1 MNSSVVREKFFHYFK
16 DKGHNIIPSASVINQ
31 SDKNLMFTNA
41 GMNQFRNIF
50 LGNQES
56 KFFRVANSQKCL
68 RVSGKHNDLEEV
80 GVDTYHHT
88 FFEMLGNW
96 SFGDYFKKEIIEW
109 SYDLIVNIY
118 GINKEDVYVSVFEGS
133 REDNLEFDQV
143 AFDEWKKFFSED
155 RIISGNK
162 KDNFWEM
169 GDIGPCGPC
178 SEIHIDLRSESD
190 KRKIKGANLVN
201 KDHPQV
207 VEIWNLVFIQYN
219 RKKDGSLIKLD
230 KNYVDTG
237 MGLERLCMAL
247 QKKESTYDT
256 DLFADIIKK
265 IEDISNKK
273 YLSGDENVDIA
284 IRVISDHIRALIFTI
299 SDGQVPSNSGPG
311 YVIRRILRRAVKY
324 GYTNLDIKTP
334 FIYELVDI
342 VISKYLTI
350 YPDLKNQSEYIS
362 SLIYEEEKGFLKTL
376 NQGLSLISQIIE
388 SNPNDKI
395 ISGEDSFKLYDT
407 YGFPVDLTSLIANEN
422 DFQVDIDGF
431 NEYMK
436 IQKSR
441 SKSTS
446 NEEIKEWVIVSE
458 TSSNNIFKGYDH
470 YELESKVFKYRECI
484 NSEGDTQYHLVTNQ
498 TPFYPEGGGQ
508 IGDTGEIISNSASI
522 AVKNTFRDGED
533 IIHLVDNLPIELG
546 DSLLMKIDKNR
557 RLSIQRNHTSTHLL
571 QFALKK
577 TLGNHVEQ
585 RGSMLTE
592 DIFRFDFSHQSKLSN
607 KELSDAEKIVKS
619 LIKDEIQCIEEKQ
632 ANYND
637 AVKAGAIGLFSE
649 KYGDV
654 VRTIKFGESYELCG
668 GTHVKNTREIEDFK
682 IISEGS
688 QAFGIR
694 RIVATSNKTRIK
706 EEELKN
712 QVIKETAESEKANKI
727 LQKEIDS
734 KNKIKIQS
742 IKGLIIKEI
751 KQVNGLNTFTGE
763 LDLDP
768 FRGKTPEE
776 ASREEVAS
784 IVNPESDLNLFQ
796 KTGRAN
802 INRIKSNFTEQEIRL
817 LKSFENHHANPLKQ
831 SGWLVYGLP
840 EDELAKTRFYLAQRG
855 VKGGNVLEQIRI
867 YPEGI
872 HDQAHELGERIIGQM
887 RKRGGR
893 SIEKI
898 LGDLDP
904 EEYSKIRTFEGR
916 KQYIDKYIDGITE
929 IDNKIN
935 KVLDALYAN
944 RLNDDTALD
953 ALIDINANIE
963 DPKSLGILD
972 KLLEQID
979 AEPGFEPFDDTANIQ
994 RAAQVKKEDQ
1004 QLQGTLN
1011 RFLRQALERN
1021 RQKFSRFDTFDDAL
1035 DAAEQILER
1044 QGGGQRKLFYDSDGN
1059 EQYVSFT
1066 EQAERLARL
1075 LFENQ

>member
-470 YELESKVFKYRECI
+470 YELESKVFKYREFI
-484 NSEGDTQYHLVTNQ
+484 NSEGDTQYHLVTNE

-592 DIFRFDFSHQSKLSN
+592 DIFRFDFSHQSKLSD
-607 KELSDAEKIVKS
+607 KELSDAEKLVKS

-712 QVIKETAESEKANKI
+712 QVIKEKAESEKANKI

-763 LDLDP
+763 LDLDN
-768 FRGKTPEE
+768 K
-776 ASREEVAS
+776 S
-784 IVNPESDLNLFQ
+784 IKELCFMLSD
-796 KTGRAN
+796 
-802 INRIKSNFTEQEIRL
+802 
-817 LKSFENHHANPLKQ
+817 
-831 SGWLVYGLP
+831 
-840 EDELAKTRFYLAQRG
+840 
-855 VKGGNVLEQIRI
+855 
-867 YPEGI
+867 
-872 HDQAHELGERIIGQM
+872 
-887 RKRGGR
+887 
-893 SIEKI
+893 
-898 LGDLDP
+898 
-904 EEYSKIRTFEGR
+904 
-916 KQYIDKYIDGITE
+916 E
-929 IDNKIN
+929 IDNLFMILFSRSPEKAFI
-935 KVLDALYAN
+935 YCY
-944 RLNDDTALD
+944 
-953 ALIDINANIE
+953 IS
-963 DPKSLGILD
+963 KSLTVQKGFNASNIIKELSPI
-972 KLLEQID
+972 ID
-979 AEPGFEPFDDTANIQ
+979 G
-994 RAAQVKKEDQ
+994 
-1004 QLQGTLN
+1004 
-1011 RFLRQALERN
+1011 
-1021 RQKFSRFDTFDDAL
+1021 S
-1035 DAAEQILER
+1035 
-1044 QGGGQRKLFYDSDGN
+1044 GGGQPFFATGGGKNIEAIDKAL
-1059 EQYVSFT
+1059 
-1066 EQAERLARL
+1066 AESEKIINL
-1075 LFENQ
+1075 L

>member
-133 REDNLEFDQV
+133 KEDNLEFDQV
-143 AFDEWKKFFSED
+143 AFDEWKKFLSED

-470 YELESKVFKYRECI
+470 YELESKVFKYREFI
-484 NSEGDTQYHLVTNQ
+484 NSEGDTQYHLVTNE

-712 QVIKETAESEKANKI
+712 QVIKEKAESEKANKI

-763 LDLDP
+763 LDLDN
-768 FRGKTPEE
+768 K
-776 ASREEVAS
+776 S
-784 IVNPESDLNLFQ
+784 IKELCFMLSD
-796 KTGRAN
+796 
-802 INRIKSNFTEQEIRL
+802 
-817 LKSFENHHANPLKQ
+817 
-831 SGWLVYGLP
+831 
-840 EDELAKTRFYLAQRG
+840 
-855 VKGGNVLEQIRI
+855 
-867 YPEGI
+867 
-872 HDQAHELGERIIGQM
+872 
-887 RKRGGR
+887 
-893 SIEKI
+893 
-898 LGDLDP
+898 
-904 EEYSKIRTFEGR
+904 
-916 KQYIDKYIDGITE
+916 E
-929 IDNKIN
+929 IDNLFMILFSRSPEKAFI
-935 KVLDALYAN
+935 YCY
-944 RLNDDTALD
+944 
-953 ALIDINANIE
+953 IS
-963 DPKSLGILD
+963 KSLTVQKGFNASNIIKELSPI
-972 KLLEQID
+972 ID
-979 AEPGFEPFDDTANIQ
+979 G
-994 RAAQVKKEDQ
+994 
-1004 QLQGTLN
+1004 
-1011 RFLRQALERN
+1011 
-1021 RQKFSRFDTFDDAL
+1021 S
-1035 DAAEQILER
+1035 
-1044 QGGGQRKLFYDSDGN
+1044 GGGQPFFATGGGKNIEAIDKAL
-1059 EQYVSFT
+1059 
-1066 EQAERLARL
+1066 AESEKIINL
-1075 LFENQ
+1075 L

>member
-1 MNSSVVREKFFHYFK
+1 MNSSVVREKFINYFK

-133 REDNLEFDQV
+133 KEDNLEFDQV

-190 KRKIKGANLVN
+190 KKKIKGANLVN

-230 KNYVDTG
+230 KKYVDTG
-237 MGLERLCMAL
+237 MGFERLCMAL

-256 DLFADIIKK
+256 DLFTDIIKK

-273 YLSGDENVDIA
+273 YLSGDENTDIA

-311 YVIRRILRRAVKY
+311 YVIRRILRRAVRY

-376 NQGLSLISQIIE
+376 NQGLSHISQIIE
-388 SNPNDKI
+388 SNPSDKI

-470 YELESKVFKYRECI
+470 YELESKVFKYRECT
-484 NSEGDTQYHLVTNQ
+484 NSEGDTQYHLVTNE

-508 IGDTGEIISNSASI
+508 IGDTGEIISNSASV

-533 IIHLVDNLPIELG
+533 IIHLVDDLPIELG

-557 RLSIQRNHTSTHLL
+557 RVSIQRNHTSTHLL

-577 TLGNHVEQ
+577 TLGSHIEQ
-585 RGSMLTE
+585 RGSMLAE
-592 DIFRFDFSHQSKLSN
+592 DIFRFDFSHQSKLSD
-607 KELSDAEKIVKS
+607 KELSDVEKLVKS
-619 LIKDEIQCIEEKQ
+619 LIKDEIQCIEEKK

-637 AVKAGAIGLFSE
+637 AIKAGAIGLFSE

-694 RIVATSNKTRIK
+694 RILATSNKTRIK

-712 QVIKETAESEKANKI
+712 QAIKEKAESEKANKI

-751 KQVNGLNTFTGE
+751 KKVNGLNTFTGE
-763 LDLDP
+763 LDLDN
-768 FRGKTPEE
+768 K
-776 ASREEVAS
+776 S
-784 IVNPESDLNLFQ
+784 IKELCFIL
-796 KTGRAN
+796 
-802 INRIKSNFTEQEIRL
+802 SN
-817 LKSFENHHANPLKQ
+817 
-831 SGWLVYGLP
+831 
-840 EDELAKTRFYLAQRG
+840 
-855 VKGGNVLEQIRI
+855 
-867 YPEGI
+867 
-872 HDQAHELGERIIGQM
+872 
-887 RKRGGR
+887 
-893 SIEKI
+893 
-898 LGDLDP
+898 
-904 EEYSKIRTFEGR
+904 
-916 KQYIDKYIDGITE
+916 E
-929 IDNKIN
+929 IDNLFMIIFSRSPEKAFISC
-935 KVLDALYAN
+935 Y
-944 RLNDDTALD
+944 
-953 ALIDINANIE
+953 IS
-963 DPKSLGILD
+963 KSLTVQKGFNASNIIKELSPV
-972 KLLEQID
+972 ID
-979 AEPGFEPFDDTANIQ
+979 G
-994 RAAQVKKEDQ
+994 
-1004 QLQGTLN
+1004 
-1011 RFLRQALERN
+1011 
-1021 RQKFSRFDTFDDAL
+1021 S
-1035 DAAEQILER
+1035 
-1044 QGGGQRKLFYDSDGN
+1044 GGGQPFFATGGGKNIEAIDKAL
-1059 EQYVSFT
+1059 
-1066 EQAERLARL
+1066 AEAEKIINL
-1075 LFENQ
+1075 L

>member
-133 REDNLEFDQV
+133 KEDNLEFDQV

-190 KRKIKGANLVN
+190 KKKIKGANLVN

-230 KNYVDTG
+230 KKYVDTG

-311 YVIRRILRRAVKY
+311 YVIRRILRRAVRY

-470 YELESKVFKYRECI
+470 YELESKVFKYREFI
-484 NSEGDTQYHLVTNQ
+484 NSEGDTQYHLVTNE

-712 QVIKETAESEKANKI
+712 QVIKEKAESEKANKI

-763 LDLDP
+763 LDLDN
-768 FRGKTPEE
+768 K
-776 ASREEVAS
+776 S
-784 IVNPESDLNLFQ
+784 IKELCFMLSD
-796 KTGRAN
+796 
-802 INRIKSNFTEQEIRL
+802 
-817 LKSFENHHANPLKQ
+817 
-831 SGWLVYGLP
+831 
-840 EDELAKTRFYLAQRG
+840 
-855 VKGGNVLEQIRI
+855 
-867 YPEGI
+867 
-872 HDQAHELGERIIGQM
+872 
-887 RKRGGR
+887 
-893 SIEKI
+893 
-898 LGDLDP
+898 
-904 EEYSKIRTFEGR
+904 
-916 KQYIDKYIDGITE
+916 E
-929 IDNKIN
+929 IDNLFMILFSRSPEKAFI
-935 KVLDALYAN
+935 YCY
-944 RLNDDTALD
+944 
-953 ALIDINANIE
+953 IS
-963 DPKSLGILD
+963 KSLTVQKGFNASNIIKELSPI
-972 KLLEQID
+972 ID
-979 AEPGFEPFDDTANIQ
+979 G
-994 RAAQVKKEDQ
+994 
-1004 QLQGTLN
+1004 
-1011 RFLRQALERN
+1011 
-1021 RQKFSRFDTFDDAL
+1021 S
-1035 DAAEQILER
+1035 
-1044 QGGGQRKLFYDSDGN
+1044 GGGQPFFATGGGKNIEAIDKAL
-1059 EQYVSFT
+1059 
-1066 EQAERLARL
+1066 AESEKIINL
-1075 LFENQ
+1075 L

>member
-56 KFFRVANSQKCL
+56 KLFRVANSQKCL

-133 REDNLEFDQV
+133 KEDNLEFDQV
-143 AFDEWKKFFSED
+143 SFDEWKKFFSED

-190 KRKIKGANLVN
+190 KKKIKGANLVN

-230 KNYVDTG
+230 KKYVDTG

-284 IRVISDHIRALIFTI
+284 VRVISDHIRALIFTI

-311 YVIRRILRRAVKY
+311 YVIRRILRRAVRY

-362 SLIYEEEKGFLKTL
+362 SLIYDEEKGFLKTL

-388 SNPNDKI
+388 SNPNNKI

-407 YGFPVDLTSLIANEN
+407 YGFPIDLTSLIANEN
-422 DFQVDIDGF
+422 DFQVDIEGF

-484 NSEGDTQYHLVTNQ
+484 NSEGDTQYHLVTNE

-508 IGDTGEIISNSASI
+508 IGDTGEIISNSSSVT
-522 AVKNTFRDGED
+522 VKNTFRDGED

-546 DSLLMKIDKNR
+546 DTLLMKIDKNR
-557 RLSIQRNHTSTHLL
+557 RVSIQRNHTSTHLL

-577 TLGNHVEQ
+577 ILGNHVEQ

-592 DIFRFDFSHQSKLSN
+592 DFFRFDFSHQSKLSDN
-607 KELSDAEKIVKS
+607 ELSDVEKLVKS

-712 QVIKETAESEKANKI
+712 QAIKEKAESEKANKI

-763 LDLDP
+763 LDLDN
-768 FRGKTPEE
+768 K
-776 ASREEVAS
+776 S
-784 IVNPESDLNLFQ
+784 IKELCFMLSD
-796 KTGRAN
+796 
-802 INRIKSNFTEQEIRL
+802 
-817 LKSFENHHANPLKQ
+817 
-831 SGWLVYGLP
+831 
-840 EDELAKTRFYLAQRG
+840 
-855 VKGGNVLEQIRI
+855 
-867 YPEGI
+867 
-872 HDQAHELGERIIGQM
+872 
-887 RKRGGR
+887 
-893 SIEKI
+893 
-898 LGDLDP
+898 
-904 EEYSKIRTFEGR
+904 
-916 KQYIDKYIDGITE
+916 E
-929 IDNKIN
+929 IDNLFMIIFTRSPEKAFISC
-935 KVLDALYAN
+935 Y
-944 RLNDDTALD
+944 
-953 ALIDINANIE
+953 IS
-963 DPKSLGILD
+963 KSLTLQKGFNASNIIKDLSPI
-972 KLLEQID
+972 ID
-979 AEPGFEPFDDTANIQ
+979 G
-994 RAAQVKKEDQ
+994 
-1004 QLQGTLN
+1004 
-1011 RFLRQALERN
+1011 
-1021 RQKFSRFDTFDDAL
+1021 S
-1035 DAAEQILER
+1035 
-1044 QGGGQRKLFYDSDGN
+1044 GGGQPFFATGGGKNIEAIDKAL
-1059 EQYVSFT
+1059 
-1066 EQAERLARL
+1066 AEAEKIINL
-1075 LFENQ
+1075 L

>member
-1 MNSSVVREKFFHYFK
+1 
-16 DKGHNIIPSASVINQ
+16 
-31 SDKNLMFTNA
+31 
-41 GMNQFRNIF
+41 
-50 LGNQES
+50 
-56 KFFRVANSQKCL
+56 
-68 RVSGKHNDLEEV
+68 
-80 GVDTYHHT
+80 
-88 FFEMLGNW
+88 
-96 SFGDYFKKEIIEW
+96 
-109 SYDLIVNIY
+109 
-118 GINKEDVYVSVFEGS
+118 
-133 REDNLEFDQV
+133 
-143 AFDEWKKFFSED
+143 
-155 RIISGNK
+155 
-162 KDNFWEM
+162 M

-190 KRKIKGANLVN
+190 KKKIKGANLVN

-230 KNYVDTG
+230 KKYVDTG

-284 IRVISDHIRALIFTI
+284 VRVISDHIRALIFTI

-311 YVIRRILRRAVKY
+311 YVIRRILRRAVRY

-362 SLIYEEEKGFLKTL
+362 SLIYDEEKGFLKTL

-388 SNPNDKI
+388 SNPNNKI

-407 YGFPVDLTSLIANEN
+407 YGFPIDLTSLIANEN
-422 DFQVDIDGF
+422 DFQVDIEGF

-470 YELESKVFKYRECI
+470 YELESKVFKYRESI
-484 NSEGDTQYHLVTNQ
+484 NSEGDIQYHLVTNE

-508 IGDTGEIISNSASI
+508 IGDTGEIISNSSSVT
-522 AVKNTFRDGED
+522 VKNTFRDGED

-546 DSLLMKIDKNR
+546 DTLLMKIDKNR
-557 RLSIQRNHTSTHLL
+557 RVSIQRNHTSTHLL

-577 TLGNHVEQ
+577 ILGNHVEQ

-592 DIFRFDFSHQSKLSN
+592 DFFRFDFSHQSKLSDN
-607 KELSDAEKIVKS
+607 ELSDVEKLVKS

-649 KYGDV
+649 KCGEV
-654 VRTIKFGESYELCG
+654 VRTIKFGDSYELCG

-712 QVIKETAESEKANKI
+712 QAIKEKAESEKANKI

-763 LDLDP
+763 LDLDN
-768 FRGKTPEE
+768 K
-776 ASREEVAS
+776 S
-784 IVNPESDLNLFQ
+784 IKELCFMLSD
-796 KTGRAN
+796 
-802 INRIKSNFTEQEIRL
+802 
-817 LKSFENHHANPLKQ
+817 
-831 SGWLVYGLP
+831 
-840 EDELAKTRFYLAQRG
+840 
-855 VKGGNVLEQIRI
+855 
-867 YPEGI
+867 
-872 HDQAHELGERIIGQM
+872 
-887 RKRGGR
+887 
-893 SIEKI
+893 
-898 LGDLDP
+898 
-904 EEYSKIRTFEGR
+904 
-916 KQYIDKYIDGITE
+916 E
-929 IDNKIN
+929 IDNLFMIIFTRSPEKAFISC
-935 KVLDALYAN
+935 Y
-944 RLNDDTALD
+944 
-953 ALIDINANIE
+953 IS
-963 DPKSLGILD
+963 KSLTLQKGFNASNIIKDLSPI
-972 KLLEQID
+972 ID
-979 AEPGFEPFDDTANIQ
+979 G
-994 RAAQVKKEDQ
+994 
-1004 QLQGTLN
+1004 
-1011 RFLRQALERN
+1011 
-1021 RQKFSRFDTFDDAL
+1021 S
-1035 DAAEQILER
+1035 
-1044 QGGGQRKLFYDSDGN
+1044 GGGQPFFATGGGKNIEAIDKAL
-1059 EQYVSFT
+1059 
-1066 EQAERLARL
+1066 AEAEKIINL
-1075 LFENQ
+1075 L